1 MVEVLAAN
9 DQLRNQ
15 QKKGKVLQGFH
26 EMPIAFAPTFK
37 FTPGTDRYDLKR
49 TPAWTDRVLYAVHA
63 DPLFADLKPLYY
75 MAVPELRT
83 SDHKPVIAGF
93 ELSVSPQHANAGRH
107 SKRAGCS
114 IM

>member
-1 MVEVLAAN
+1 MA
-9 DQLRNQ
+9 
-15 QKKGKVLQGFH
+15 QGFH

-37 FTPGTDRYDLKR
+37 FTPGTDSYDLKR

-75 MAVPELRT
+75 MSVPELRS

-93 ELSVSPQHANAGRH
+93 ELSISPLHANAGRH
-107 SKRAGCS
+107 AKRAGCA